1 MGYLNVDFGHRR
13 IRLLEADG
21 TAKKLKL
28 KAFRIVDTSREG
40 GDLFDDPE
48 AVAAASNLLGRTLS
62 SHKFSRDPSSMALD
76 SSSCIVR
83 DLVLPFKGDEQINK
97 VVKYEVEGHIQQDL
111 DDIVVGYFKKSETI
125 DKSNLMVMAARK
137 DELRR
142 HLDFLD
148 TARVDPL
155 YIDLDVMCFYNA
167 LSGTG
172 ILDEHD
178 SFIVINF
185 GRDAT
190 SLLVIDKK
198 RLVSTRSIPLGVGS
212 VTAALEFDLKEE
224 GIEEEGSEFGLLG
237 LTDCRSMTDFVFGE
251 GVVPGDVPEAGE
263 LPEGGEEIV
272 IIEDVTPADGA
283 ADGDEPPDRAW
294 ELASRRLNDFFT
306 KLRREIVRVLTF
318 LETEQ
323 KPEKLY
329 LTGVG
334 CRIPGVKKLVQSIF
348 NVEADELDFL
358 SRVEHSFKG
367 EQAVAINHEVGVA
380 LGLAFKQ
387 AGHDATRVDFR
398 QEEVR
403 YAKKFDQVKVP
414 LACLTFLLLIMM
426 ILLNLQMVKQR
437 TCKQREMD
445 FIEDYVVDDLNMV
458 LKDPKEAKRI
468 AGAADPGRPRVERV
482 KRNLDAINKR
492 LLDELGRGGTIEE
505 LPSIFPV
512 WHALFDAIHKNQQ
525 GLNHANKKIPDD
537 QKIEVFKLSK
547 LKIETLKSKPDLII
561 DGEVGSGSDYSNL
574 LRALDLVPG
583 FAKVERGDDRKAEDS
598 DNRMF
603 TGIRIELDLDKLEN

>member
-13 IRLLEADG
+13 IRLLEAEG

-28 KAFRIVDTSREG
+28 RSFRIVDTSREG
-40 GDLFDDPE
+40 GDIFDDPE
-48 AVAAASNLLGRTLS
+48 AARAASNQLGRVLS
-62 SHKFSRDPSSMALD
+62 SHKFSREPSSMALD
-76 SSSCIVR
+76 SSSCFVR
-83 DLVLPFKGDEQINK
+83 DLVLPFKGTEQINK
-97 VVKYEVEGHIQQDL
+97 VIKYEVEGHIQQDL

-142 HLDFLD
+142 QLEFLD
-148 TARVDPL
+148 TARIDPL

-172 ILDEHD
+172 IVDEHD

-212 VTAALEFDLKEE
+212 VAAALEFDLKKEE
-224 GIEEEGSEFGLLG
+224 IEEEGSEYGLLG
-237 LTDCRSMTDFVFGE
+237 LMDCRSMTDYVFGE
-251 GVVPGDVPEAGE
+251 GIVSGDVPAPGE
-263 LPEGGEEIV
+263 PAEGGEEIV
-272 IIEDVTPADGA
+272 IIEDMAPGEDA
-283 ADGDEPPDRAW
+283 GDEPPDRAW
-294 ELASRRLNDFFT
+294 ELASRRLNDFFA

-318 LETEQ
+318 LETENR
-323 KPEKLY
+323 PEKLY

-334 CRIPGVKKLVQSIF
+334 CRIPGVKKLIQSIF
-348 NVEADELDFL
+348 NVEAEELDFL
-358 SRVEHSFKG
+358 SRVEHSFTG
-367 EQAVAINHEVGVA
+367 DEAMAINHEVGVA

-387 AGHDATRVDFR
+387 TGHDATRVDLR
-398 QEEVR
+398 QEEMR

-414 LACLTFLLLIMM
+414 LACLTFLLLIMVT
-426 ILLNLQMVKQR
+426 LLNLQLIKQR
-437 TCKQREMD
+437 NCKQKEMD
-445 FIEDYVVDDLNMV
+445 YIQDYVIDDLNMV
-458 LKDPKEAKRI
+458 LKDPNKAKAI
-468 AGAADPGRPRVERV
+468 AMAAEPGRRRVERV
-482 KRNLDAINKR
+482 RRALEDINKE
-492 LLDELGRGGTIEE
+492 LLDKLGRGGTIEE
-505 LPSIFPV
+505 LPSVFPV
-512 WHALFDAIHKNQQ
+512 WHALFAAIQNNQK
-525 GLNHANKKIPDD
+525 GLNQANRQIADD
-537 QKIEVFKLSK
+537 KKIEVFKLAK

-561 DGEVGSGSDYSNL
+561 DGEVGSGADYSNL
-574 LRALDLVPG
+574 LRALAEVPG

-603 TGIRIELDLDKLEN
+603 SGIRIELDLDKLED